1 MLCKHSLTYIY
12 ILLMFTM
19 PYLFVTSENLVTYFI
34 LYIEACKICLVNSI
48 FNSSCWFYNM
58 YWKWN
63 CFDVVAKEKKCL
75 RKTLLY
81 QQFRSMNKRNSS
93 VWTIVCNHYFSFSI
107 FHFSFANC
115 LFFIS
120 CFVVLSNPDQTG
132 MDEHYIC
139 SSGKRQLWKQGFLT
153 VTMSK

>member
-1 MLCKHSLTYIY
+1 MQTFTYILY
-12 ILLMFTM
+12 VLLMFTM
-19 PYLFVTSENLVTYFI
+19 PYLFVTSENLVTYYTLHRGLQNMPCQFNFQFLLLI
-34 LYIEACKICLVNSI
+34 LQYVLKMKLLWCCCE
-48 FNSSCWFYNM
+48 
-58 YWKWN
+58 
-63 CFDVVAKEKKCL
+63 EKKCL